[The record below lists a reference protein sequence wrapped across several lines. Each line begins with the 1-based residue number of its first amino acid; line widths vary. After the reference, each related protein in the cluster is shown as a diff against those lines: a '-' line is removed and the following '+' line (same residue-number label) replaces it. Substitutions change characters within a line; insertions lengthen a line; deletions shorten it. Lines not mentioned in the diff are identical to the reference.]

1 MVSHCANNG
10 WKNQEILVLAA
21 VHTCPC
27 LLNKRYAECF
37 YCVESWWSLLGNE
50 YVLRLVQVGVTGVI
64 VILLYYLKVFFYS
77 DECWRRSIVVRTL
90 VSAGKLFLSCAR
102 LLAG

>member
-64 VILLYYLKVFFYS
+64 GHTVVLFKSVFLL
-77 DECWRRSIVVRTL
+77 RRV
-90 VSAGKLFLSCAR
+90 
-102 LLAG
+102 LAA